1 MAAEPAV
8 HGDELKLGDAHAMP
22 RQAPC
27 PVHARTEAP
36 DPRYPVDV
44 GHNAAAE
51 SVPDCTAS
59 QRTGEEA
66 SDGRQA
72 GAPPPPVQVRRR
84 PNRWRAPAA
93 AGLRLTRSPRLWLY
107 PVRAGGFSVDLD
119 RSSDLS
125 SVCTGWLPHQSAHTA
140 GPGRFR
146 SGGAEEEVVAPFGP
160 IQNDKPSPLSTRKE
174 QQISVSQAFLSFI
187 IIS

>member
-1 MAAEPAV
+1 
-8 HGDELKLGDAHAMP
+8 MP

-72 GAPPPPVQVRRR
+72 GAPPPPPVQEVSPLILIGRLICQACARAGCR
-84 PNRWRAPAA
+84 TNPLTLPAPAA
-93 AGLRLTRSPRLWLY
+93 SDQEEPRRKWLLR
-107 PVRAGGFSVDLD
+107 SVPS
-119 RSSDLS
+119 RM
-125 SVCTGWLPHQSAHTA
+125 T
-140 GPGRFR
+140 
-146 SGGAEEEVVAPFGP
+146 
-160 IQNDKPSPLSTRKE
+160 SPLRFPQGKSSRLA
-174 QQISVSQAFLSFI
+174 SARPSLALLLFLESDA
-187 IIS
+187 